1 MDDLQTRLQYYKQG
15 TQVTVTVMRQ
25 NGAEYAEQNFEV
37 TLGGASSGKS
47 TDSNAAE
54 DEDNN
59 QYDGKQQP
67 ALPSDKSG
75 QESGQ
80 HNGGH

>member
-25 NGAEYAEQNFEV
+25 NGSEYVEQTFDV

-47 TDSNAAE
+47 QDSNAAE
-54 DEDNN
+54 GSDNN

-67 ALPSDKSG
+67 ALPNDKSG
-75 QESGQ
+75 QNGQ
-80 HNGGH
+80 HSGGH